1 MNGGCLCGNIR
12 FSATGDP
19 DFPDLCSCEHCQRL
33 SGAPVM
39 SWVSFPE
46 EDFAWTGPGGESFA
60 RRGTSAHSRRRYPIW
75 RSVVTAILSSGAC
88 SRKTRCVSMRPPS
101 GQAPHCVCPAAD
113 RGDHPA
119 CALPPTHDNPAVGRR
134 GISHPSLSS
143 WDVCSSSFL
152 TDVGA

>member
-88 SRKTRCVSMRPPS
+88 SRKTRCVSMRPPQGRLHTVS
-101 GQAPHCVCPAAD
+101 VQRPIEAITRHALCHLLTTIRPSAAEESD
-113 RGDHPA
+113 TRACLRGT
-119 CALPPTHDNPAVGRR
+119 CAHHR
-134 GISHPSLSS
+134 S
-143 WDVCSSSFL
+143 
-152 TDVGA
+152 